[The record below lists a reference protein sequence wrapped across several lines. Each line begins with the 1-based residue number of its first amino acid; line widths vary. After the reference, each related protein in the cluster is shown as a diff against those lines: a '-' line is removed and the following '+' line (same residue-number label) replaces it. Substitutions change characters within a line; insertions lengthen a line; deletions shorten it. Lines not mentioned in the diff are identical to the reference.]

1 MELAFKTKPE
11 LQKYADR
18 LRKLDT
24 DGNGELELEEVAQV
38 IEELVEAENSRRL
51 LKWFSAVMA
60 CLLLLTVAATVGL
73 TYAVVAIT
81 KDIKADN
88 NLMISKANGE
98 PMLVGSPTI
107 AVIYDPADAAS
118 LAELFNTTSTMADL
132 SNGAAGGRRLQAA
145 ADYCANPEVQ
155 ALAMTTAAY
164 VEKKCNY
171 ISQPGTDSQ
180 FTLKVQP
187 SVNGECTVADRR
199 STTSCSTYRDL
210 VQVTSDQCDLFTR
223 KLSCTTPGQSYTV
236 GLLWADSI
244 LRTERHA
251 SYLINCVGT
260 CGQDKIVAFSKCG
273 VARSRCM
280 SGSGS
285 LPGARGRKLQQD
297 ADTDDSTPMN
307 NFSVYWN

>member
-1 MELAFKTKPE
+1 MCSFPKQNYKESALNPKFLALT
-11 LQKYADR
+11 
-18 LRKLDT
+18 
-24 DGNGELELEEVAQV
+24 VAQV
-38 IEELVEAENSRRL
+38 IEELVEAEKSRRL

-60 CLLLLTVAATVGL
+60 GLLLLTVAATVGL
-73 TYAVVAIT
+73 TYAVVSIT

-88 NLMISKANGE
+88 NLMISKSSGE
-98 PMLVGSPTI
+98 PMLVGSPTL

-118 LAELFNTTSTMADL
+118 LIELFNTTSTMPDL
-132 SNGAAGGRRLQAA
+132 SNGASGRRRRLQAA

-164 VEKKCNY
+164 VEQKCKY

-180 FTLKVQP
+180 FALRVKP
-187 SVNGECTVADRR
+187 SVNGQCTVADRR
-199 STTSCSTYRDL
+199 STATCSTYRDL

-223 KLSCTTPGQSYTV
+223 KLTCSTPGQSYTV

-244 LRTERHA
+244 VRTNRHT

-260 CGQDKIVAFSKCG
+260 CGQDKVVSFSKCG
-273 VARSRCM
+273 VARSRCI
-280 SGSGS
+280 SGSDS
-285 LPGARGRKLQQD
+285 LSAASGRKLQQI
-297 ADTDDSTPMN
+297 AGYEDSNAMA